1 MRLCACVSS
10 PVQTEV
16 CVCSDVLLCKL
27 PNVLRCVTALL
38 AVEGEE
44 KDRPRLH
51 SSPEASS
58 SSTSLL
64 SADFL
69 LFYCAVM
76 ALLYVLYCYLLP

>member
-1 MRLCACVSS
+1 MRVCVCVSS

-38 AVEGEE
+38 AVEGGE
-44 KDRPRLH
+44 KDRSH

-69 LFYCAVM
+69 LFYCAAM